1 MVNNEKINIVCV
13 GSNIESMVC
22 LRKFK
27 NNNIT
32 ISGLVTL
39 PFMEQERGSDYR
51 DITPFCDENN
61 IPFFRSKN
69 INSDETKDWLKD
81 INPDVIF
88 ILGWSQI
95 FDEELIDLPKK
106 YIIGSHPSDLPYGAG
121 RAPVVWTILEDLR
134 KSAVSFFKI
143 TKEVDAGNLVLQ
155 KHFHIPERSDSTL
168 LYNLVSEN
176 LAEGFVD
183 IFKQIEN
190 NVLSEQKQDMS
201 RRTVRRKRV
210 FDDGLLHFN
219 KTAVEIDRLI
229 RATTEPYPAV
239 FSYYKGERYSIWKSE
254 LTDVISSEKQMGEVV
269 EIKNNK
275 LLVQCF
281 ESTLLIYDITNST
294 GDTTSSHIF
303 EIGEQFDLNLSHK

>member
-22 LRKFK
+22 LQKFK
-27 NNNIT
+27 GNNIT

-39 PFMEQERGSDYR
+39 PFQQEKRGSDYR
-51 DITPFCDENN
+51 NLTPFCNENN
-61 IPFFRSKN
+61 IPFFKTKN
-69 INSDETKDWLKD
+69 INSNETKDWLKD

-95 FDEELIDLPKK
+95 FDEELIDLPRK

-134 KSAVSFFKI
+134 KTAVSFFKI

-155 KHFHIPERSDSTL
+155 KHFNIPERADSTL
-168 LYNLVSEN
+168 LYDLVAEN
-176 LAEGFVD
+176 LADGFVEV
-183 IFKQIEN
+183 FNQIES
-190 NVLSEQKQDMS
+190 NVLSEKKQDMS
-201 RRTVRRKRV
+201 RRIVRKKRV
-210 FDDGLLHFN
+210 FDDGLLYFN

-229 RATTEPYPAV
+229 RAATEPYPAA
-239 FSYYKGERYSIWKSE
+239 FSFYNGEVYSIWKSE
-254 LTDVISSEKQMGEVV
+254 LTDVISSEKQMGEIL
-269 EIKNNK
+269 EIKDDK

-281 ESTLLIYDITNST
+281 ESTLWIYDITNFK

-303 EIGEQFDLNLSHK
+303 EIGEQFDLNL